1 MKVYRSSCPSADA
14 GNALSALLRLISS
27 EPVLLMV
34 SGGSAFSILE
44 HVEQDVLG
52 PHVTVCLLDERFSD
66 APDVN
71 NFLQLQQTDFYKQCV
86 GAGVHVIA
94 TDGAAGTT
102 IEGLVT
108 HMDTALH
115 QWKRT
120 NPEGVVIATMG
131 IGPDGHTAGIFPG
144 EYGVDFEGDAWVV
157 GYEVPKEVNQHT
169 KRITVTHTFL
179 RDIVDQ
185 AIVYAIGDE
194 KRKYIELVERSMYD
208 IKQFPA
214 SVVTQMKFVR
224 LYTIA

>member
-1 MKVYRSSCPSADA
+1 M
-14 GNALSALLRLISS
+14 LLL
-27 EPVLLMV
+27 V

-44 HVEQDVLG
+44 HVEQHVLG
-52 PHVTVCLLDERFSD
+52 LNVTMCVLDERFSD

-71 NFLQLQQTDFYKQCV
+71 NFLQLQQTDFYKRCV

-94 TDGAAGTT
+94 TDCAAGASM
-102 IEGLVT
+102 EGVVT

-115 QWKRT
+115 EWKRT
-120 NPEGVVIATMG
+120 NPEGVIIATMG

-144 EYGVDFEGDAWVV
+144 EYGVDFEGDAWIA

-169 KRITVTHTFL
+169 KRITVTHAFL
-179 RDIVDQ
+179 RDVVDE
-185 AIVYAIGDE
+185 AIVYAVGEE
-194 KRKYIELVERSMYD
+194 KKKYIKLIEQGEHD

-214 SVVTQMKFVR
+214 SVVTQMKSVR